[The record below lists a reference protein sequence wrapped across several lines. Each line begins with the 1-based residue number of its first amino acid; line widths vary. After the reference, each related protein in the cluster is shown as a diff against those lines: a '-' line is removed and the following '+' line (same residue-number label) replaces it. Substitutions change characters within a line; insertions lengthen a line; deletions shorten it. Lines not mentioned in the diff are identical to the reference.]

1 MFLELSALFA
11 DAGGSLGTA
20 FNAGLPFVL
29 ICTAALIVLHLAI
42 TIVRRGPRV
51 ERPPW
56 SPWEKLV
63 YVATLASVAGLGV
76 TSFFTVMR
84 FGAMHGW
91 ALFAHMVA
99 AGLFVFVLPV
109 LAITW
114 CGVNRFAAR
123 SGSEQD
129 GEDAPRFFWLPRA
142 TFWVIVAGGLV
153 VTLTMLLSMLPVFG
167 TEGLQSLLDVHR
179 YAGLVVVV
187 AMLLHLYSVTIQC
200 LGLN

>member
-1 MFLELSALFA
+1 MFVQPDILLA
-11 DAGGSLGTA
+11 DAGGALGTA

-29 ICTAALIVLHLAI
+29 ICTAGLIVLHLII
-42 TIVRRGPRV
+42 TFVRRGQRV

-56 SPWEKLV
+56 SLWEKLV
-63 YVATLASVAGLGV
+63 YLATLVSVAGLGV

-99 AGLFVFVLPV
+99 AGMFTFVLPV

-114 CGVNRFAAR
+114 CGVNRFAVQ
-123 SGSEQD
+123 SGPEKDS
-129 GEDAPRFFWLPRA
+129 EDAPRFFWLPRA
-142 TFWVIVAGGLV
+142 TFWVILAGGLV

-187 AMLLHLYSVTIQC
+187 AMILHLYSVTIQC